1 MTLSAAFNT
10 VQTMFGNHGTV
21 KDLITTN
28 VANEQTADYNRRIAS
43 TSTTLYGGAYVTI
56 QRAQDYALL
65 RQSLNATSQD
75 SAQQALTSGMKN
87 ISDIYGG
94 NEQPFSP
101 GTYLNNL
108 YKSLSD
114 YAAKPSDTTLAAAA
128 VSKAQDVVR
137 SLNDATEQ
145 LQQIR
150 TDADKEIQLAVNKLN
165 DLLSQF
171 ETAND
176 AVKSATASGGDPN
189 NAMDVREGLLK
200 QISQYVG
207 VNVIRREPNDIVLYT
222 NEGTTLFESSPRTV
236 TFTPTAAFGPNT
248 VGGGVKI
255 DGVPV
260 QAGSGS
266 DTTARGSIAAL
277 LQLRDQ
283 VAPVFQRQLDEVAR
297 GLVQVFAESDGGAP
311 PTIKAGLFTYGT
323 GTVPTAGT
331 VVPGL
336 AAIITVNPAVVPALG
351 GSPSRLRDGSINGAA
366 FNRNTDNN
374 ASFSTVL
381 QGYVRGLT
389 TPMTFDGTAQL
400 DVSATL
406 LSYSTKSIGWL
417 ESQRTD
423 ADRAATNKDALK
435 THATKAYSNATG
447 VSLDEEMSLSLELT
461 QSYKATSQI
470 LNAIDE
476 MLQSLLS
483 AVG

>member
-10 VQTMFGNHGTV
+10 VQTMFGNHGTM
-21 KDLITTN
+21 KDVLTGN
-28 VANEQTADYNRRIAS
+28 VANEQNADYNRRIATTT
-43 TSTTLYGGAYVTI
+43 TSLYGGAYVTI

-65 RQSLNATSQD
+65 RQSLNAMSQD
-75 SAQQALTSGMKN
+75 SAQQALTSGMKK

-137 SLNDATEQ
+137 SLNDATAQ

-150 TDADKEIQLAVNKLN
+150 TDADREIQLAVTKLN
-165 DLLSQF
+165 DLLQQF
-171 ETAND
+171 QVAND
-176 AVKSATASGGDPN
+176 AAKAATAAGGDPN
-189 NAMDVREGLLK
+189 NAMDVREGLIK
-200 QISQYVG
+200 QISEIVG
-207 VNVIRREPNDIVLYT
+207 VNVLRREPNDIVLYT
-222 NEGTTLFESSPRTV
+222 SEGTTLFEAAPRTV
-236 TFTPTAAFGPNT
+236 TFTQSPAFGPVT
-248 VGGGVKI
+248 VGSGVKI

-266 DTTARGSIAAL
+266 DTTARGKIAAL
-277 LQLRDQ
+277 LQLRDG
-283 VAPVFQRQLDEVAR
+283 VAPIFQKQLDEVAR
-297 GLVQVFAESDGGAP
+297 GLVQVFAENDGGAP
-311 PTIKAGLFTYGT
+311 PTVKAGLFTYGT
-323 GTVPTAGT
+323 GTVPAAAT

-336 AAIITVNPAVVPALG
+336 ASIITVNPAVVPALG
-351 GSPSRLRDGSINGAA
+351 GSPSKLRDGSINGATY
-366 FNRNTDNN
+366 NKNTGNN
-374 ASFSTVL
+374 ASFATVL
-381 QGYVRGLT
+381 QGYVSGLT
-389 TPMTFDGTAQL
+389 TPMGFDGTAQL
-400 DVSATL
+400 DVNSTL

-423 ADRAATNKDALK
+423 ADTAATNKDALK

-447 VSLDEEMSLSLELT
+447 VSLDEEMSLSLELQ

-470 LNAIDE
+470 LKAIDE
-476 MLQSLLS
+476 MLQSLLN